1 MHASSKTFARLP
13 SLACD
18 THVHIVGARSEY
30 PMIAERQYT
39 AGPAALAALREH
51 LGRCGFE
58 RTVLIQPSFYGTDNR
73 CLLHGLRLLGD
84 QARGVAVLDEQ
95 ITDTELQAL
104 HEQGIRGIRLNVESS
119 VGADLQALSRSLAR
133 WAERLA
139 PLGWHIQLYA
149 ALHVVDSL
157 RELLDS
163 LPVDL
168 VLDHFAMA
176 GMRDRLTAPSLAGLK
191 SLLLTGKVWVKLSA
205 PYRPPVAQTSKVSDA
220 HTQVSDSASQLRNFA
235 PLAAEF
241 LQIAPHR
248 VLWGSDWP
256 HTQREAGK
264 GAHEESLYR
273 SVTWG
278 SLVQQIHA
286 WLPTQQLLQSVL
298 VDNPAALYW
307 KRT

>member
-18 THVHIVGARSEY
+18 THVHIVGTRSQY

-39 AGPAALAALREH
+39 AGPATLAALREH

-58 RTVLIQPSFYGTDNR
+58 RTVLIQPSFYDTDNR
-73 CLLHGLRLLGD
+73 CLLHSLRLLGD
-84 QARGVAVLDEQ
+84 HARGVAVLDEH

-119 VGADLQALSRSLAR
+119 AGTDLQTLSRSLAR
-133 WAERLA
+133 WAERLV
-139 PLGWHIQLYA
+139 PFGWHIQLYA
-149 ALHVVDSL
+149 GLDVVDAL
-157 RELLDS
+157 RELLES
-163 LPVDL
+163 LPVNL

-176 GMRDRLTAPSLAGLK
+176 AMQARFTTPALAGLQA
-191 SLLLTGKVWVKLSA
+191 LLSTGKVWVKQSA
-205 PYRPPVAQTSKVSDA
+205 PYRPPVAQTSKLSEADI
-220 HTQVSDSASQLRNFA
+220 QVSDSTSQLRNFA

-241 LQIAPHR
+241 LQVAPRR

-256 HTQREAGK
+256 HTQRETGK
-264 GAHEESLYR
+264 HAHEESAYR
-273 SVTWG
+273 SVT
-278 SLVQQIHA
+278 SECLVQQIHA
-286 WLPTQQLLQSVL
+286 WLPTPQLLQSVL

-307 KRT
+307 K